1 MINAFISYSYTYAY
15 LIYVSIIR
23 SIKVVEA
30 AVAEVNEIDE
40 IAVKDLAKYLV
51 DIVKT
56 VPKDRINAKA
66 KFKQLGGLV
75 DSYMKSRDGETT
87 LFESTASIRNRTAKG
102 VARTKVKAEKL
113 AIESLLTKIGV
124 VDSIGPEEEEE
135 E

>member
-1 MINAFISYSYTYAY
+1 M
-15 LIYVSIIR
+15 
-23 SIKVVEA
+23 EA

-40 IAVKDLAKYLV
+40 TAVKDLAKYLV

-66 KFKQLGGLV
+66 KFKQLGGHV

-113 AIESLLTKIGV
+113 AIESLLAKIGV

-135 E
+135 EEEER